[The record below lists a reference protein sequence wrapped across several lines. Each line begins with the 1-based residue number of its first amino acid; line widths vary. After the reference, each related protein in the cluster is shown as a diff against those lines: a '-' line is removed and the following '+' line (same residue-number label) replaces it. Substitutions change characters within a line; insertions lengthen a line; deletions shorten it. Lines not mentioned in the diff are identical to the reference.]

1 MNRSDCEKWTSR
13 YAELRIAVVGDFCLD
28 RYFDIDPLRS
38 EVSLETGLAV
48 HNVTGIRCF
57 AGAAGTIVNNLAAL
71 GAAKIL
77 PIGLSGDDAEGW
89 ALRRALGALP
99 GVDMAHFITSNEVN
113 TFTYSKPLLHR
124 THQPPEE
131 LSRLDLKNWLPTPK
145 ALERRL
151 AIALDAAVAQSD
163 AVIVLDQVD
172 IAGTGVVTPDLLAAL
187 GQLIQQNPA
196 LVVIGDSRRSL
207 AGWPSMV
214 FKMNARELGLLSGR
228 PVDSLG
234 EVQSAVE
241 SLATR
246 NRRAAFVTLAERG
259 IVGAL
264 PEAAAVHVAAHPV
277 RGPIDIVGAGDSVM
291 ANLTMAMAA
300 GLPLQEAME
309 MAMAAASFVIHQLG
323 TTGTATVADL
333 LSSFQ

>member
-1 MNRSDCEKWTSR
+1 MNRSDCEQWTSR
-13 YAELRIAVVGDFCLD
+13 YAGLRIAVVGDFCLD

-38 EVSLETGLAV
+38 EVSLETGLPV

-71 GAAKIL
+71 GAAKIW

-99 GVDMAHFITSNEVN
+99 GVDMAHFVTSDEVK

-124 THQPPEE
+124 TGQPPEE
-131 LSRLDLKNWLPTPK
+131 LSRLDLKNWLPTPQV
-145 ALERRL
+145 LERKL
-151 AIALDAAVAQSD
+151 ASALDAAVAQSD

-172 IAGTGVVTPDLLAAL
+172 IAGTGVVTPDLLADL
-187 GQLIQQNPA
+187 GRLIQQHPA

-214 FKMNARELGLLSGR
+214 FKMNARELGLLSR
-228 PVDSLG
+228 RSVDSLG
-234 EVQSAVE
+234 EIQSAVE
-241 SLATR
+241 SLAGR

-264 PEAAAVHVAAHPV
+264 PDSPAIHVPSRPV
-277 RGPIDIVGAGDSVM
+277 RGPIDIVGAGDSVT
-291 ANLTMAMAA
+291 ANLAMAMAA
-300 GLPLQEAME
+300 GLPLRESME
-309 MAMAAASFVIHQLG
+309 LAMAGASHVIHQLG
-323 TTGTATVADL
+323 TTGTASIADL
-333 LSSFQ
+333 QAFFP